1 MSNIAIEDE
10 YEDEIRETTDP
21 STPPKTS
28 SFEKP
33 FQKHAPYEPEVMST
47 MQETSKPSK
56 GKIVAQPDILV
67 KVRETVYPES
77 TYHARLKL

>member
-10 YEDEIRETTDP
+10 YEDEIRETTDQ
-21 STPPKTS
+21 STPPETS
-28 SFEKP
+28 SFEEP
-33 FQKHAPYEPEVMST
+33 FQEHAPSEPEVMST
-47 MQETSKPSK
+47 TQETSKPSK